1 MRTQRRD
8 QNQMLLYVSD
18 KQTNKQKKKLTKQLG
33 LGVIN
38 GGHS

>member
-18 KQTNKQKKKLTKQLG
+18 KQTNKQKKLTKQLG